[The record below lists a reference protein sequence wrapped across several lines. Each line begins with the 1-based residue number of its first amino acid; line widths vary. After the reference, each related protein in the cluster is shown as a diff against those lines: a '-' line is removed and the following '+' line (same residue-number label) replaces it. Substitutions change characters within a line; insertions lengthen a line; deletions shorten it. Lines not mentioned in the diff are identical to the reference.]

1 MPTKKPTRRRSM
13 LRLWFVALIASVTIA
28 PASAQQPAEPVQQVA
43 RDFLERETAGL
54 PGYVE
59 ISLSPLDPSNRLP
72 VCTSLEAFF
81 PAGMRAWG
89 AVSVGVR
96 CNSPVAWSVY
106 LSGRVAVMNEYL
118 VTARPIRPGQIVGP
132 EDLRTEYGDLAT
144 QPSSVLTELSQA
156 IGHHARYAVAAGNTV
171 RADMLRLPP
180 AVQQGQSVK
189 ILGSGPGFTVTNE
202 GRALNRAADGE
213 PVRVRLPN
221 GQVVTGTA
229 RSGGIV
235 EIRF

>member
-1 MPTKKPTRRRSM
+1 MPTKTPTRLRSL
-13 LRLWFVALIASVTIA
+13 LRLSLAALIATVTIA
-28 PASAQQPAEPVQQVA
+28 PASAQQPPEPVEQVA
-43 RDFLERETAGL
+43 RDFLERETTGL

-59 ISLSPLDPSNRLP
+59 ITLSPLDPSNRLP
-72 VCTSLEAFF
+72 VCASLEAFF

-96 CNSPVAWSVY
+96 CNAPVAWSVY

-118 VTARPIRPGQIVGP
+118 VTARPIRPGQIIGP
-132 EDLRTEYGDLAT
+132 EDLEVEYGDLAA
-144 QPSSVLTELSQA
+144 QPASTLTDLSQA

-189 ILGSGPGFTVTNE
+189 IIGSGQGFTVTNE

-213 PVRVRLPN
+213 SVRVRLPN
-221 GQVVTGTA
+221 GQVVTGIA

-235 EIRF
+235 ELRF